1 MAHGRRQALES
12 AFATFVFFTAF
23 AGQFWRNLLGWW
35 GFGVVVAVV
44 LVGSVWLWTSR
55 RPALA
60 WRRIPK
66 STLFFVGIATLSLAW
81 SHYPGG
87 TALGLAIM
95 FVTTI
100 AALSLTLSLGWH
112 GVLRAV
118 GGALKWVLALSLL
131 FELWVGV
138 FVREPLLPNVP
149 DFDPSAG
156 DVPAAFYWSRAML
169 FDGGPIEGI
178 VANRNLL
185 GMAALVAAI
194 LFAALLA
201 SGGMRRAQGIG
212 WLVVA
217 GIVLLLTRS
226 ATVLLV
232 GVLVLVAYG
241 FAMWARRVGPDGRR
255 IVYVSAVGALAAS
268 VALLALLW
276 NVLLDLLGKS
286 EDLTGRLDIW
296 SSVVALAAER
306 PWFGWG
312 YIGYWQPWV
321 EPFDGLAVRRGV
333 EYLQAHNAWLD
344 VWLQLGAVGVI
355 AFASIVVGALWRS
368 WFLAVDPP
376 MDERG
381 ERVAF
386 STVSVIPLLVLVALI
401 GQSLAESRLLI
412 ESGWM
417 LLIAIAWG
425 TKRRQWSPEPLP
437 PLAPSRTPR
446 RWSRPEVPR

>member
-1 MAHGRRQALES
+1 MLES

-35 GFGVVVAVV
+35 GFGAVVAVV
-44 LVGSVWLWTSR
+44 LIGSIWLWASR
-55 RPALA
+55 RPALS
-60 WRRIPK
+60 WRRTPK
-66 STLFFVGIATLSLAW
+66 STLFFLGIATLSLAW

-87 TALGLAIM
+87 TALGLAIL

-118 GGALKWVLALSLL
+118 GSALKWVLALSLV
-131 FELWVGV
+131 FESWVAV
-138 FVREPLLPNVP
+138 VVREPLLPNFP
-149 DFDPSAG
+149 DFDASA
-156 DVPAAFYWSRAML
+156 DDLPMAFFWSRAML

-178 VANRNLL
+178 VGNRNLL
-185 GMAALVAAI
+185 GMAALIAAI

-212 WLVVA
+212 WLVVS
-217 GIVLLLTRS
+217 GVVLLLTRS
-226 ATVLLV
+226 STVVLV
-232 GVLVLVAYG
+232 GALVLAAFG
-241 FAMWARRVGPDGRR
+241 FAMWARRIGPDRRR
-255 IVYVSAVGALAAS
+255 IVYASAAAALAAS
-268 VALLALLW
+268 VALLAVLW
-276 NVLLDLLGKS
+276 TTLLDLLGKS

-296 SSVVALAAER
+296 EAVIGLAAER
-306 PWFGWG
+306 PLLGWG

-321 EPFDGLAVRRGV
+321 EPFDGLAVRNGV

-344 VWLQLGAVGVI
+344 VWMQLGFVGVL
-355 AFASIVVGALWRS
+355 AFASIGIGALWRS
-368 WFLAVDPP
+368 WFLAVDQPR
-376 MDERG
+376 DDRG
-381 ERVAF
+381 HPVGFSAVAL
-386 STVSVIPLLVLVALI
+386 IPLLVLVALI

-437 PLAPSRTPR
+437 AMTPTRSPSRR
-446 RWSRPEVPR
+446 SRPEVPR